1 VSNLDLPTQA
11 QPLQTVTPQPV
22 APARGFVPYP
32 VDPAEPAVAE
42 RPLHDPTPGYFTP
55 DPAQALALATPVSRR
70 QLRRARRI
78 VRQQISEEALRQAAA
93 PISSTPTA
101 PYGRDR
107 RTGEPLS
114 DKHRLLAAFL
124 QLAFGAIGTGRFY
137 IGDLRTGFATVGF
150 FLLALF
156 GTLFLSLWFLFIVLG
171 VWTMVDFILII
182 SGQVRDGQGRK
193 LR

>member
-1 VSNLDLPTQA
+1 M
-11 QPLQTVTPQPV
+11 
-22 APARGFVPYP
+22 PYP
-32 VDPAEPAVAE
+32 VDPEAAVAD
-42 RPLHDPTPGYFTP
+42 RPPRDPTPGYFTP
-55 DPAQALALATPVSRR
+55 DPAQAVELATPVSRR
-70 QLRRARRI
+70 QLRRARRRLRREI
-78 VRQQISEEALRQAAA
+78 PEEALRQAAA
-93 PISSTPTA
+93 PLVSTPTA

-114 DKHRLLAAFL
+114 DKFRILAAFL

-137 IGDLRTGFATVGF
+137 IGDLRTGFASVGF

-156 GTLFLSLWFLFIVLG
+156 GTIFLSLWFLFIVLG
-171 VWTMVDFILII
+171 VWTIVDFIIII